1 MSARDVRERPIF
13 VVGLGGSLRRPSD
26 SETALRVALHGAE
39 DAGAETEIIT
49 ADGLDL
55 PLYPAP
61 GMAEHPKVV
70 ELLRAVRRADG
81 LILASPA
88 YHGTMSGALK
98 NALDYLQFLANDD
111 PPYLDGRAVGIVST
125 GTGTQAAVQTVNAL
139 RDVVHALRAWPTPIG
154 VAIHGARGTLTD
166 DGKIDE
172 KNSTMLRAMGAQVV
186 EFALARR
193 AWRQVLREPVGADE

>member
-1 MSARDVRERPIF
+1 MSARDVTERPIF

-61 GMAEHPKVV
+61 GIAEHPKVV

-98 NALDYLQFLANDD
+98 NALDYLQFLASDD

-125 GTGTQAAVQTVNAL
+125 GTGRRPPCSGQ
-139 RDVVHALRAWPTPIG
+139 RP
-154 VAIHGARGTLTD
+154 ARCCP
-166 DGKIDE
+166 
-172 KNSTMLRAMGAQVV
+172 RPAC
-186 EFALARR
+186 LADADRRGDPRR
-193 AWRQVLREPVGADE
+193 ARHADRRRQDRREQHHAAGHGRAGRGVRAGAPRLAPGAPGTGGRR